1 MIVLYMNDNQYV
13 FYKNI
18 LCNLGRNCKFKSLLN
33 IYQQNKSLYNYNKLK
48 FFISSTIYNKASSYQ
63 ENGILHTL
71 LAEFCYNNEIFYN
84 SYTSNTYGQ
93 SINTVPSKA
102 KLYKTINCNNLTIK
116 LYDYC

>member
-18 LCNLGRNCKFKSLLN
+18 LCNLGRNCKFKSLLIEKDFEPEN
-33 IYQQNKSLYNYNKLK
+33 PK